1 MSSDA
6 LFQLGMDL
14 DHGSSTAQTE
24 EKLSRCTLSEGD
36 GHKDFFCE
44 RDGVRFAGTHLIIDL
59 VRAERLDD
67 LEHIEHT
74 LRRCV
79 EVAGATLLHIHL
91 HHFTPNGGVSG
102 VAVLAESHIS
112 IHSWPEY
119 GYAALDV
126 FMCGQTNPRAAI
138 DVLKEA
144 FSPRQGGGQG
154 AYAREGNATMERW
167 VEETLHRGFRVRLKA
182 DRVLFDSET
191 EHQRLIIFDNA
202 DFGRVMMLDN
212 IVQLTTKDEFV
223 YHEMMAHVPL
233 VRPWTGEQGADR
245 RRRRRRRA
253 ARGAQASRAGAGDA
267 VRDRPQA
274 SSISAASI
282 SPTSRPAPMTTRA
295 PGSSLPTAP
304 NSWRRP
310 MIAST

>member
-24 EKLSRCTLSEGD
+24 EKHSRCPSLHGEGR
-36 GHKDFFCE
+36 KDFFCE
-44 RDGVRFAGTHLIIDL
+44 RDGVRYAGTHLIIDL

-119 GYAALDV
+119 GFAALDV
-126 FMCGQTNPRAAI
+126 FMCGQTDPRAAI

-144 FSPRQGGGQG
+144 FSPRKIVVKEHLRGKEMH
-154 AYAREGNATMERW
+154 RWNAGSKR
-167 VEETLHRGFRVRLKA
+167 R
-182 DRVLFDSET
+182 ST
-191 EHQRLIIFDNA
+191 E
-202 DFGRVMMLDN
+202 VS
-212 IVQLTTKDEFV
+212 V
-223 YHEMMAHVPL
+223 
-233 VRPWTGEQGADR
+233 
-245 RRRRRRRA
+245 
-253 ARGAQASRAGAGDA
+253 
-267 VRDRPQA
+267 
-274 SSISAASI
+274 SI
-282 SPTSRPAPMTTRA
+282 
-295 PGSSLPTAP
+295 
-304 NSWRRP
+304 
-310 MIAST
+310 